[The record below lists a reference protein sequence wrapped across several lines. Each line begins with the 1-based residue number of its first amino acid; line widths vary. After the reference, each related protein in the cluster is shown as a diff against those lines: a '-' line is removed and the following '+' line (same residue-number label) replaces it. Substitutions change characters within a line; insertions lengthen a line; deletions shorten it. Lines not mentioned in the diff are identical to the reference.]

1 MKMVLLLVVLYG
13 MKSVKKKDSAI
24 KADIVSGTK
33 KKFRLTFK
41 MNEHLSRNP
50 NKEEKLWSEK

>member
-1 MKMVLLLVVLYG
+1 MVLLLVVLYG

-41 MNEHLSRNP
+41 TNEH
-50 NKEEKLWSEK
+50 